1 MSPEFRSLL
10 RKEWAERRSLLR
22 LALVYVVV
30 FLGYCVAYEFE
41 YRTRALVASVY
52 STSLMFSSLAAVLL
66 AMSTATGEYSRRT
79 LKFSQ
84 SLPVSLSKVAW
95 ARLLGAWG
103 CQVVPIV
110 CGAVLITLLLASGLV
125 EQAGLRSETVRLP
138 DRPSL
143 SRLEA
148 IGFLWVTAAIAIV
161 AAMHLTAL
169 LSLLGTRCRNE
180 GTVGFLGAIVVLF
193 SMVLVTIRSTLD
205 SLGLYFLS
213 DWIGGVLPLSLAIN
227 WGYGELDGSS
237 YTDLELAPLV
247 FGPLIVCLLVTM
259 ALAAWFTRR
268 YGCRLDVS
276 AQPAQPRRRWLPR
289 VAMPALV
296 SRLGIR
302 WPGRVAALTWLD
314 ARQSVPLSLAGL
326 AIAVLI
332 TLIGLG
338 ETHGLGTVAARFA
351 GELPSSSWFV
361 GVLWAAVVA
370 VGIFSSELKPGLEH
384 FWRSRPISPGAW
396 FWTKFAVGL
405 IAVLGALDGI
415 PALLAWNSP
424 HQPASGRMGMVYLAC
439 MPLVHTQVYATAVAV
454 ICRLRRPIPA
464 AMIALLLFFVIDAV
478 LSSIPG
484 HAKLSTI
491 NVFNSLEAAER
502 AGERLDLT
510 SEGYPIVYGIVAA
523 VILGATLFARRTL
536 IPQRASK
543 RVALPTILFG
553 LCCVCGLTESRAA
566 EPPTASDIVAKMQQ
580 RERLVR
586 DVRMRL
592 ATRLHRTD
600 AFHAINA
607 SNQEESTKRRRR
619 GAVPL
624 PLPSVEDK
632 RFELFERLPCR
643 AWTEFGPDGAVQTM
657 VAFDGTLQRQFTIAS
672 PHSALR
678 SPASQSYETTFFRP
692 ESGLMSYGG
701 MSLTDLLNETSP
713 SEADAK
719 RIAITQREQDGEQFI
734 DFTLTRS
741 VSTITTFG
749 ATDLDDTQSS
759 YNHRYLVTVNAT
771 RHYWPIRVQLEVA
784 EPGGRLISRTE
795 IKAEGWIDAGPL
807 VYPRKVKQVS
817 YQAVPHPNER
827 TMPGK
832 LSKTDDSAA
841 TPPKLELTV
850 THEVEV
856 LEIAVNS
863 DLPDAVFAPAFPI
876 GAVIYDQ
883 RDRKFYEVNASGSEQ
898 LYQPKP
904 KGLRGTV
911 FVYHLI
917 WITAA
922 AACLLG
928 RKVTV

>member
-10 RKEWAERRSLLR
+10 MKEWAERRSLFR

-41 YRTRALVASVY
+41 YRTRALVASFY
-52 STSLMFSSLAAVLL
+52 ATSLTFSCLAAVLL

-125 EQAGLRSETVRLP
+125 EQAGLRSDTARLP

-148 IGFLWVTAAIAIV
+148 IGFLWVTAAIAVV

-205 SLGLYFLS
+205 SLGQYFLS

-227 WGYGELDGSS
+227 WGSGELDGST
-237 YTDLELAPLV
+237 YTDLELAPLLV
-247 FGPLIVCLLVTM
+247 GPIIVSLLVTM

-276 AQPAQPRRRWLPR
+276 AQPAKPRRRWLPR

-332 TLIGLG
+332 TLISLG
-338 ETHGLGTVAARFA
+338 ETQVSLGETQGRGTLAARFA
-351 GELPSSSWFV
+351 GELPSSTWFV

-424 HQPASGRMGMVYLAC
+424 HQRDAGRMGMVYLAC
-439 MPLVHTQVYATAVAV
+439 MPLLHTQVYAMAVAA
-454 ICRLRRPIPA
+454 ICRLRRAIPA

-502 AGERLDLT
+502 AGERLDLM

-536 IPQRASK
+536 IPPRASK
-543 RVALPTILFG
+543 RVVSPAILLG
-553 LCCVCGLTESRAA
+553 LCYACCLPETHGA
-566 EPPTASDIVAKMQQ
+566 EPPTASEIVAGMRQ
-580 RERLVR
+580 REALVR

-592 ATRLHRTD
+592 KTHIHRTD
-600 AFHAINA
+600 AFFANYAADLSA
-607 SNQEESTKRRRR
+607 STRHRRRS
-619 GAVPL
+619 AATPAL
-624 PLPSVEDK
+624 PRDLESNY
-632 RFELFERLPCR
+632 ELFERLPCR
-643 AWTEFGPDGAVQTM
+643 AWTEFGPDGDIKSI
-657 VAFDGTLQRQFTIAS
+657 VAFDGAIQRQFTSGSRRSSMRSVSIQAYEF
-672 PHSALR
+672 SALR
-678 SPASQSYETTFFRP
+678 PD
-692 ESGLMSYGG
+692 SGLMSCGG
-701 MSLTDLLNETSP
+701 ISLIDLLSMAEHQG
-713 SEADAK
+713 SE
-719 RIAITQREQDGEQFI
+719 ILNSSISEREVDGERLI
-734 DFTLTRS
+734 DVSFTRS
-741 VSTITTFG
+741 VNTTTAVSMITAVG
-749 ATDLDDTQSS
+749 VDDLRDTRVSHE
-759 YNHRYLVTVNAT
+759 HRYQVTVNAT
-771 RHYWPIRVQLEVA
+771 RHYWPVRVQLEVA
-784 EPGGRLISRTE
+784 E
-795 IKAEGWIDAGPL
+795 
-807 VYPRKVKQVS
+807 
-817 YQAVPHPNER
+817 
-827 TMPGK
+827 
-832 LSKTDDSAA
+832 
-841 TPPKLELTV
+841 
-850 THEVEV
+850 
-856 LEIAVNS
+856 
-863 DLPDAVFAPAFPI
+863 
-876 GAVIYDQ
+876 
-883 RDRKFYEVNASGSEQ
+883 
-898 LYQPKP
+898 
-904 KGLRGTV
+904 
-911 FVYHLI
+911 
-917 WITAA
+917 
-922 AACLLG
+922 
-928 RKVTV
+928 

>member
-10 RKEWAERRSLLR
+10 MKEWAERRSLFR

-41 YRTRALVASVY
+41 YRTRALVASFY
-52 STSLMFSSLAAVLL
+52 ATSLTFSCLAAVLL

-125 EQAGLRSETVRLP
+125 EQAGLRSDTARLP
-138 DRPSL
+138 DRPSM

-148 IGFLWVTAAIAIV
+148 IGFVWATAAIAVV
-161 AAMHLTAL
+161 AAMQLTAL

-205 SLGLYFLS
+205 SLGQYFLS

-227 WGYGELDGSS
+227 WGSGDLDGST
-237 YTDLELAPLV
+237 YTDLELAPLLV
-247 FGPLIVCLLVTM
+247 GPVVVSLLVTM

-276 AQPAQPRRRWLPR
+276 AQPAKPRRRWLPR

-326 AIAVLI
+326 TIAVLI
-332 TLIGLG
+332 TLIGLS
-338 ETHGLGTVAARFA
+338 ETQGRGTVAARFA

-361 GVLWAAVVA
+361 GLLWAAVVA

-384 FWRSRPISPGAW
+384 FWRSRPISPGVW

-424 HQPASGRMGMVYLAC
+424 HQRDAGRMGMVYLAC
-439 MPLVHTQVYATAVAV
+439 MPLLHAQVYAVAVAA

-464 AMIALLLFFVIDAV
+464 AMIALLLFFVIDSV

-484 HAKLSTI
+484 HAKLSTLD
-491 NVFNSLEAAER
+491 VFNNLEAAER
-502 AGERLDLT
+502 AGERLDLM

-536 IPQRASK
+536 IPPRASK
-543 RVALPTILFG
+543 RVALSAILLG
-553 LCCVCGLTESRAA
+553 LCYVCCSTDARGA
-566 EPPTASDIVAKMQQ
+566 EVPTVSNVLAGMKE
-580 RERLVR
+580 REALVQ

-592 ATRLHRTD
+592 KTHIHRTD
-600 AFHAINA
+600 AFFTSYTAGLA
-607 SNQEESTKRRRR
+607 AAPGRR
-619 GAVPL
+619 GRAATPAL
-624 PLPSVEDK
+624 PRDLESNY
-632 RFELFERLPCR
+632 ELFERLPCR
-643 AWTEFGPDGAVQTM
+643 AWT
-657 VAFDGTLQRQFTIAS
+657 
-672 PHSALR
+672 
-678 SPASQSYETTFFRP
+678 
-692 ESGLMSYGG
+692 
-701 MSLTDLLNETSP
+701 
-713 SEADAK
+713 
-719 RIAITQREQDGEQFI
+719 
-734 DFTLTRS
+734 
-741 VSTITTFG
+741 
-749 ATDLDDTQSS
+749 
-759 YNHRYLVTVNAT
+759 
-771 RHYWPIRVQLEVA
+771 
-784 EPGGRLISRTE
+784 
-795 IKAEGWIDAGPL
+795 
-807 VYPRKVKQVS
+807 
-817 YQAVPHPNER
+817 
-827 TMPGK
+827 
-832 LSKTDDSAA
+832 
-841 TPPKLELTV
+841 
-850 THEVEV
+850 
-856 LEIAVNS
+856 
-863 DLPDAVFAPAFPI
+863 
-876 GAVIYDQ
+876 
-883 RDRKFYEVNASGSEQ
+883 
-898 LYQPKP
+898 
-904 KGLRGTV
+904 
-911 FVYHLI
+911 
-917 WITAA
+917 
-922 AACLLG
+922 
-928 RKVTV
+928 

>member
-10 RKEWAERRSLLR
+10 IKEWAERRSLFR

-52 STSLMFSSLAAVLL
+52 SASLMFSSLAAVLL
-66 AMSTATGEYSRRT
+66 AMSTATGEYTRRT
-79 LKFSQ
+79 LKFSAA
-84 SLPVSLSKVAW
+84 LPVSLSKVAW
-95 ARLLGAWG
+95 ARLFGAWG

-148 IGFLWVTAAIAIV
+148 IGLLWTTAAIAIV

-169 LSLLGTRCRNE
+169 LSLLETRCRNE

-227 WGYGELDGSS
+227 WGYEELDGST

-247 FGPLIVCLLVTM
+247 FGPVVVSLLVTM

-268 YGCRLDVS
+268 YGCRLDAS
-276 AQPAQPRRRWLPR
+276 AQPRRRWLPR
-289 VAMPALV
+289 IAMPALV
-296 SRLGIR
+296 SHFRFR
-302 WPGRVAALTWLD
+302 WPVRMAALTWLN
-314 ARQSVPLSLAGL
+314 ARQSVPLCLTGF

-332 TLIGLG
+332 ALIGICESQG
-338 ETHGLGTVAARFA
+338 RGTVTARLA
-351 GELPSSSWFV
+351 GELPSTTWFV
-361 GVLWAAVVA
+361 GILWSAVVA
-370 VGIFSSELKPGLEH
+370 VGIFSSELKPSLEH
-384 FWRSRPISPGAW
+384 FWRSRPISPGTW
-396 FWTKFAVGL
+396 FWTKITVGL
-405 IAVLGALDGI
+405 VAVVGSLDVI
-415 PALLAWNSP
+415 PVLLAWNSP
-424 HQPASGRMGMVYLAC
+424 YEPMTPDRRVGFMSFLAC
-439 MPLVHTQVYATAVAV
+439 MPLIHALVYAVAV
-454 ICRLRRPIPA
+454 AAICRLRRPIPA
-464 AMIALLLFFVIDAV
+464 AMIALLLFFVLDEFMK
-478 LSSIPG
+478 SIPG
-484 HAKLSTI
+484 QTKLSTYDVY
-491 NVFNSLEAAER
+491 NSFNQAEK
-502 AGERLDLT
+502 AGERINLL

-523 VILGATLFARRTL
+523 VILGATLFARRAL
-536 IPQRASK
+536 IPPRASK

-592 ATRLHRTD
+592 ATRRHRTD
-600 AFHAINA
+600 AFYAINT
-607 SNQEESTKRRRR
+607 SNQEVSTKRRR
-619 GAVPL
+619 AVPL

-657 VAFDGTLQRQFTIAS
+657 VAFDGTLQRYFTIAS
-672 PHSALR
+672 RNSALR
-678 SPASQSYETTFFRP
+678 FPASQSYETTFFRP

-701 MSLTDLLNETSP
+701 MSLTDLLNEISP

-719 RIAITQREQDGEQFI
+719 RIATSQREQDGEQFT

-741 VSTITTFG
+741 VSAITTFG

-771 RHYWPIRVQLEVA
+771 RHYWPVRVQLEVA

-817 YQAVPHPNER
+817 YQAVPRPNER
-827 TMPGK
+827 TVPGK
-832 LSKTDDSAA
+832 FSKTDDIAA

-863 DLPDAVFAPAFPI
+863 ELPDAVFAPAFPI
-876 GAVIYDQ
+876 GAVVYDQ
-883 RDRKFYEVNASGSEQ
+883 QVRKHYEVNASGSEQ

-922 AACLLG
+922 AAYMC
-928 RKVTV
+928 RRQMNF

>member
-10 RKEWAERRSLLR
+10 MKEWAERRSLFR
-22 LALVYVVV
+22 FALLYVVV

-41 YRTRALVASVY
+41 YRTRALVASFY
-52 STSLMFSSLAAVLL
+52 STSLTFSCLAAVLL
-66 AMSTATGEYSRRT
+66 AMSTATGEYSQRT

-125 EQAGLRSETVRLP
+125 EQAGLRSDTVGLP
-138 DRPSL
+138 DRPSM

-148 IGFLWVTAAIAIV
+148 IGFLWTTTAIAIV
-161 AAMHLTAL
+161 AAMQLTAL

-180 GTVGFLGAIVVLF
+180 GTVGFVGAIVVLF
-193 SMVLVTIRSTLD
+193 SMVLVAIRSTLD
-205 SLGLYFLS
+205 SLGQYSLS
-213 DWIGGVLPLSLAIN
+213 DWIGGVLPMSLAIN
-227 WGYGELDGSS
+227 WGSADLDGST

-247 FGPLIVCLLVTM
+247 FGPVVVSLLVTM

-276 AQPAQPRRRWLPR
+276 AQPAKPRKRWLPR

-302 WPGRVAALTWLD
+302 WPGRVVALAWLD

-326 AIAVLI
+326 TIAVLI
-332 TLIGLG
+332 TLIGLS
-338 ETHGLGTVAARFA
+338 ETQGRGTLAARIA

-361 GVLWAAVVA
+361 GILWAAVVA

-384 FWRSRPISPGAW
+384 FWRSRPISPSAW

-405 IAVLGALDGI
+405 IAVLGALDAI

-424 HQPASGRMGMVYLAC
+424 HQRDTVRMGVVYLAC
-439 MPLVHTQVYATAVAV
+439 MPLIHTQVYAMAVAA
-454 ICRLRRPIPA
+454 ICRLRRTIPA

-484 HAKLSTI
+484 HAELSTI
-491 NVFNSLEAAER
+491 NVLNSLEAAER

-510 SEGYPIVYGIVAA
+510 SKGYPLVYGIVAA

-536 IPQRASK
+536 IPPRASK
-543 RVALPTILFG
+543 RVVLSAILIALCYACYLPETHG
-553 LCCVCGLTESRAA
+553 A
-566 EPPTASDIVAKMQQ
+566 EPPTASDILAGMRQ
-580 RERLVR
+580 RETLVR

-592 ATRLHRTD
+592 KTRLHRTD
-600 AFHAINA
+600 ALQTFYAA
-607 SNQEESTKRRRR
+607 SLDEMKNRRRR
-619 GAVPL
+619 GGAL
-624 PLPSVEDK
+624 PAYPSDEEK
-632 RFELFERLPCR
+632 NYELFERLPCR
-643 AWTEFGPDGAVQTM
+643 AWTEFGPDGDIKSI
-657 VAFDGTLQRQFTIAS
+657 VAFDGAIQRQFTSSSRRSSMRSVSSQAS
-672 PHSALR
+672 EFSSLR
-678 SPASQSYETTFFRP
+678 PD
-692 ESGLMSYGG
+692 SGLMSWGG
-701 MSLTDLLNETSP
+701 TSLIDLLLMIERQG
-713 SEADAK
+713 SE
-719 RIAITQREQDGEQFI
+719 ILNSSISQREMDGERLI
-734 DFTLTRS
+734 DVSFTRS
-741 VSTITTFG
+741 VSTITAVG
-749 ATDLDDTQSS
+749 VDDLRETRVSHE
-759 YNHRYLVTVNAT
+759 HRYQVTVNAT
-771 RHYWPIRVQLEVA
+771 RHYWPVRVQLEVA
-784 EPGGRLISRTE
+784 ESGERLISRTE
-795 IKAEGWIDAGPL
+795 TTAEGWIDAGPL
-807 VYPRKVKQVS
+807 AYPRKLKQVS
-817 YQAVPHPNER
+817 YQTVPL
-827 TMPGK
+827 PGEAITPDVR
-832 LSKTDDSAA
+832 SKQADRSAN
-841 TPPKLELTV
+841 PLKLEHVITN
-850 THEVEV
+850 EVEV

-863 DLPDAVFAPAFPI
+863 GLPDAVFAPAFPV
-876 GAVIYDQ
+876 GSVIYDQ
-883 RDRKFYEVNASGSEQ
+883 RDRKHYEVDASGTEH

-922 AACLLG
+922 AAWLLR
-928 RKVTV
+928 RKVNL